1 MDYGTPKMIRGQTN
15 STILRNVAILSQRY
29 PRQSKKQ
36 DMAIALNVATDVKRG
51 QQPRRG
57 GAR

>member
-1 MDYGTPKMIRGQTN
+1 MDYGTPKIIRGQTN
-15 STILRNVAILSQRY
+15 STILRNVAILSQRF
-29 PRQSKKQ
+29 PRQSQKQ